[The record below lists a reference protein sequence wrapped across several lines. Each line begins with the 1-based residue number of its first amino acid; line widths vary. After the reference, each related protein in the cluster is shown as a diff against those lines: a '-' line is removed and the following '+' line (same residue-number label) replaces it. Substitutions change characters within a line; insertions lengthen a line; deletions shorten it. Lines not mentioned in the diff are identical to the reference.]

1 MDKSDF
7 TGLDPI
13 QDDDNFEKNT
23 TTMVVTY
30 AAEAMK
36 TAAKYVSHGPRNV
49 ITPEDIK
56 RAMMLEMFLFNKR
69 SNLIETAAEIKREI
83 YDSEELDDEEIENL
97 IVEENEADE
106 FKENACDCPMC
117 DCLNTIYAK
126 WEVFE
131 PKTLFEKVFK
141 KHIENIN

>member
-1 MDKSDF
+1 MDKSDS

-13 QDDDNFEKNT
+13 QDENFEKNT

-36 TAAKYVSHGPRNV
+36 TAAKYVSHGERNV

-83 YDSEELDDEEIENL
+83 YDGEELDDEEIEDL

-106 FKENACDCPMC
+106 FKEN
-117 DCLNTIYAK
+117 
-126 WEVFE
+126 E
-131 PKTLFEKVFK
+131 
-141 KHIENIN
+141 